1 MSRAGSGG
9 EMDGDFKRKR
19 AQQLRD
25 LERQGIDPFANGPQE
40 GPVSNVPTTASSETT
55 AGIAALADML
65 DLPSRPLPAPA
76 PAPVAGVLEI
86 DKVVTIPLAMPLS
99 MWKRVT
105 DQLSLT
111 EDTEGVAD
119 AVRTRI
125 QEEIE
130 S

>member
-25 LERQGIDPFANGPQE
+25 LERQGIDPFANEPQGGPT
-40 GPVSNVPTTASSETT
+40 SNVPTTASSETT

-65 DLPSRPLPAPA
+65 GQPSLPLPAPA
-76 PAPVAGVLEI
+76 PAPAAGVLEI